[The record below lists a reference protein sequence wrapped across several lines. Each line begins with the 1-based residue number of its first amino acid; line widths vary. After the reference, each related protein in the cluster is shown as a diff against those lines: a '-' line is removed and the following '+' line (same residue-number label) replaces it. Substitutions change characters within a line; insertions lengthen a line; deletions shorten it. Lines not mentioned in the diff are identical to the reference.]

1 MRFPSIPL
9 AACVAAALAVARPAV
24 AQTAQGPA
32 PTPGAAAV
40 IDRAVAAYAKV
51 RTARGTFEQTI
62 TNPVTGST
70 AVARGEFQQ
79 QRPGRMAVRFTEP
92 KGDRI
97 VADGKAVWV
106 YLPSTN
112 PGQVIKV
119 PASRTGTGTV
129 DLTSQF
135 LDEPKTRYTI
145 TEAGAGRVGG
155 RATHALTLV
164 PRTPQP
170 FTKATVWVD
179 DADGSVRQFEVA
191 DGSGVVR
198 RVTLRS
204 LRVNVKVDAGAFR
217 FSPPAG
223 VRVVEQGLT
232 Q

>member
-1 MRFPSIPL
+1 MRSPSVLL
-9 AACVAAALAVARPAV
+9 AVVLSATPVAAGAQAAPAAVA
-24 AQTAQGPA
+24 A
-32 PTPGAAAV
+32 PST

-62 TNPVTGST
+62 TNPVTGTTS
-70 AVARGEFQQ
+70 AARGDFQQ
-79 QRPGRMAVRFTEP
+79 QRPGRIDVRFTDP

-97 VADGKAVWV
+97 VSDGKAIWV

-119 PASRTGTGTV
+119 PASSAGTGTV
-129 DLTSQF
+129 DLTAQF
-135 LDEPKTRYTI
+135 LDDPKTRYTI
-145 TEAGAGRVGG
+145 SDAGTAVVGG

-179 DADGSVRQFEVA
+179 DADGAVRQFEVTDA
-191 DGSGVVR
+191 GGVVR

-204 LRVNVKVDAGAFR
+204 LRVNVGVDASAFR

-223 VRVVEQGLT
+223 VRVIEHGVT
-232 Q
+232 K